1 MINFLRGDITFFFK
15 SNYIINPPFSN
26 NSYSKYELMVRYI
39 IFVKYIV
46 NSNFLL
52 FVKSRKSSFYCPSI
66 DLVFFITYKLDSN
79 NDFENLF
86 TNNINENNVIKLKLT
101 LKKIKNNKDE
111 IDNNYQDQLQDKI
124 QNITVNK
131 H

>member
-1 MINFLRGDITFFFK
+1 MK
-15 SNYIINPPFSN
+15 SS
-26 NSYSKYELMVRYI
+26 
-39 IFVKYIV
+39 
-46 NSNFLL
+46 
-52 FVKSRKSSFYCPSI
+52 KSSFYCPSI

-86 TNNINENNVIKLKLT
+86 TSNINENNNVIKLKLT
-101 LKKIKNNKDE
+101 LKKVKNNKDE